1 MKRLLVVLV
10 VFTVMVFAG
19 CTNWNWDWGIGT
31 KANALPQTLF
41 NAGVKKQIFYVTGGA
56 VATYNTSE
64 ALTSDGTYLTFN
76 DKTGTFNVTGV
87 SDGSTISVPPQ
98 SAFTNEVAIPIAQI
112 IRIVEFQ

>member
-10 VFTVMVFAG
+10 AFTVMVFAS
-19 CTNWNWDWGIGT
+19 CSDWNWNFGWGT

-41 NAGVKKQIFYVTGGA
+41 NAGVKKQIFYMSGGT
-56 VATYNTSE
+56 VLTYNTTVE
-64 ALTSDGTYLTFN
+64 LTFDGNFLQFN

-98 SAFTNEVAIPIAQI
+98 NAFTNQVAIPIAQI
-112 IRIVEFQ
+112 IRIVEFN